1 MGRTNLVAPARGH
14 FEEQPA
20 DSGSRPA
27 PCPIARPLVACRAP
41 MVRVSPHLRSRYG
54 SRRCSS
60 RSSAGEQPWPIGG
73 RRLELLREHGFED
86 RRLLGPASTSSECT
100 GVPSGRRDIDGSGCG
115 DGSGNLLIAR
125 KSSPSV
131 SRRSALVSFVRL
143 GESSDVRFSAVVA
156 KTTPVVRPIGCNSR
170 LFRISAGRVISKTPA
185 AWSFK

>member
-1 MGRTNLVAPARGH
+1 MWWQLAFNGNHHGEAGANLVAPARGH

-41 MVRVSPHLRSRYG
+41 MVRVSLHLRSRYG

-125 KSSPSV
+125 KSSPGALSRV
-131 SRRSALVSFVRL
+131 GSSRGRRLPISRRGALVNL
-143 GESSDVRFSAVVA
+143 YACGGG
-156 KTTPVVRPIGCNSR
+156 K
-170 LFRISAGRVISKTPA
+170 
-185 AWSFK
+185 